1 MKGHGAYLFGI
12 RWKLIENL
20 SYVSLEEFNRD
31 CGWTVVGWLEVVI
44 GQGKIGFYPDADMWP
59 DGTEGLEGLQEDILY
74 WFRSLWEGLIAVKT
88 GENYEIKLLNQNL
101 MKLVLKPCEN
111 TEEVEVSLN
120 RSRTQV
126 ILWETKKPTW
136 LEEKVEWTESVP
148 LKEFEREIY
157 MSLKQFIEM
166 ISDVNP
172 QLLRSRWLQE
182 LSEAVNKEAM

>member
-1 MKGHGAYLFGI
+1 MFGI
-12 RWKLIENL
+12 RWKLTEDL
-20 SYVSLEEFNRD
+20 SYVNLEEFNRD
-31 CGWTVVGWLEVVI
+31 CGWTVVGWLEVAI
-44 GQGKIGFYPDADMWP
+44 GQEKIGFYQDEDMWS
-59 DGTEGLEGLQEDILY
+59 DGTEKLEGLQEDILY
-74 WFRSLWEGLIAVKT
+74 WFRSLWKGLNAVKT

-126 ILWETKKPTW
+126 ILWETKKTTW

-182 LSEAVNKEAM
+182 LSEAVNWEAM